1 MTCSPEKCL
10 YILGV
15 CVRYEYDRVV
25 VDWLGRLLD
34 EFLDERWKGSQ
45 NETVCMENS
54 IPAMQLDVI
63 VLQVEK
69 PWVINSILS
78 CLRLIGLV
86 LLVRTLLWSRQRQSR
101 TMYVNETK
109 VERILFSDP
118 TLPSSRPMKPSMWR
132 VCKYLF
138 SRFIV
143 LHILCTYQYN
153 YNIFNF
159 PFWPRIIYTGFW
171 QKQQKFYV
179 CGGIFVWNE
188 TQNKDSMNE

>member
-10 YILGV
+10 YILGI
-15 CVRYEYDRVV
+15 CLRYEYDRVV

-45 NETVCMENS
+45 NETVCVENT

-143 LHILCTYQYN
+143 LFYVLISIII
-153 YNIFNF
+153 IFLIF
-159 PFWPRIIYTGFW
+159 HFDQGFWPETKAAEILRMWRYFCLKRDSKQRLDERII
-171 QKQQKFYV
+171 
-179 CGGIFVWNE
+179 
-188 TQNKDSMNE
+188 